1 MVAFGFCEWRLHYH
15 QQGRGGGTLGACS
28 PPWAAPPLSYIQRR
42 WRPLS
47 HTLSH
52 LLSYALWLASS
63 SPCQLIQFHEYG
75 AQEKPYSRSSPPP
88 SPPCRSAAGVPEDP
102 LLPLPN
108 WSKGRRSSSD
118 RTCDRSRMRSPFV
131 ALIFATL
138 RSGVYTLHHPRL
150 FAGTLSRFLSSR
162 VSPSETVTSNLLDM
176 ILGMLQTVGNFLF
189 SMQRTHQ
196 WYQSRVYAQMLCT
209 VRTHVDVG
217 VDDHVIAYFRVFWIM
232 VAQWDE
238 AARTNFTCPR
248 T

>member
-1 MVAFGFCEWRLHYH
+1 MGLAH
-15 QQGRGGGTLGACS
+15 A
-28 PPWAAPPLSYIQRR
+28 PWAAPPLSYIQRR

-118 RTCDRSRMRSPFV
+118 RTCDRSRMRCPFV

-150 FAGTLSRFLSSR
+150 FAGTLSRFRSSR
-162 VSPSETVTSNLLDM
+162 VSPYETVTSNLLDM
-176 ILGMLQTVGNFLF
+176 ILVCCKPQEKFCFLCNEPF
-189 SMQRTHQ
+189 SLLVHLDMQ
-196 WYQSRVYAQMLCT
+196 
-209 VRTHVDVG
+209 
-217 VDDHVIAYFRVFWIM
+217 
-232 VAQWDE
+232 E
-238 AARTNFTCPR
+238 
-248 T
+248 